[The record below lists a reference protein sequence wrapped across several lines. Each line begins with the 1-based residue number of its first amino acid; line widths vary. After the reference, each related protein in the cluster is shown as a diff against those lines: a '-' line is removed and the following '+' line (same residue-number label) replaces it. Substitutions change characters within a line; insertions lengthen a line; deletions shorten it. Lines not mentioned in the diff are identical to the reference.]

1 MTVPTPIQQR
11 IRILDARGVSWR
23 RISKEVGVSRQTVRK
38 YAQLEDCSPEPPARP
53 AAVSKLDPYKPL
65 IGKWLEADRFMPRK
79 QRHTAR
85 RVYDRLVEEQGFDG
99 SYQIVQRYVKRWRQE
114 HRLPGDGY
122 LELEWSPGVMQ
133 ADFGLAQAVVAGS
146 RTDVHCLVA
155 SFPYSNMR
163 YAVALPGENAECVC
177 EGLLEVFEHI
187 GAVPPV
193 LVLDNA
199 TGAAHRVSWDRI
211 VVVEVFQ
218 RFVAHHRIEVRFCN
232 PGAGNEKG
240 SVENAVGFLR
250 RNVMV
255 PLPNAESHAQLTR
268 FMLSR
273 CDRIAEDPHYRKGE
287 PVRDLFARDRE
298 AMAPMPGTRFDACR
312 WEVRK
317 ADGEGCVSVDS
328 HRYLAGPSW
337 RGWTLDVGLRAFDV
351 EIRTHD
357 GRRVG
362 KLPRAYGGGHR
373 HGAGSGGAAARVG
386 QKAARVGRE
395 PHTRGFPRQAPA
407 EHRRDGVQGA
417 AAYAPA
423 DSQGIGERR
432 IRCRGP
438 CRRTSR
444 GTGARHRR
452 GEPDDAGAQ
461 DRRGRDAA
469 RRARPGPARLRPVHA
484 AVRRPEGGMMTK
496 PGTAQPDTRRRR
508 ASTGQLMDGIM
519 GLARRLPLTRQVLAD
534 QLETATPAQMEFMHA
549 WMNAEIDSREHS
561 KRARLLKQAGFPQTK
576 TLDGYDW
583 TPLRF
588 PVDYGRQALESLDFV
603 EHTEDVV
610 MFGPPGTGKTHLAI
624 ALARQACLEGVP
636 TRFFTAAEL
645 VMRLLRANAEN
656 RLDRELS
663 QIGRARLLV
672 VDELGYIPIDEE
684 GSRLLFTL
692 R

>member
-287 PVRDLFARDRE
+287 PVRDLFARDSGGDGPDAWNPVRRVPVGGAQGRWRGMRE
-298 AMAPMPGTRFDACR
+298 RGLAPLSRGSVVARGGRSTSGCARSMWRSAPMT
-312 WEVRK
+312 
-317 ADGEGCVSVDS
+317 
-328 HRYLAGPSW
+328 
-337 RGWTLDVGLRAFDV
+337 
-351 EIRTHD
+351 
-357 GRRVG
+357 
-362 KLPRAYGGGHR
+362 
-373 HGAGSGGAAARVG
+373 GAGSASCPAPTAGDTGTVRDPAVLLPALARKPRAWGESPIRADFPDRLRLSIDAMESRERQRTLRLIHRASESAGFDAAAR
-386 QKAARVGRE
+386 A
-395 PHTRGFPRQAPA
+395 A
-407 EHRRDGVQGA
+407 EHLVEQGR
-417 AAYAPA
+417 
-423 DSQGIGERR
+423 GIDEA
-432 IRCRGP
+432 
-438 CRRTSR
+438 S
-444 GTGARHRR
+444 
-452 GEPDDAGAQ
+452 
-461 DRRGRDAA
+461 
-469 RRARPGPARLRPVHA
+469 L
-484 AVRRPEGGMMTK
+484 MT
-496 PGTAQPDTRRRR
+496 
-508 ASTGQLMDGIM
+508 
-519 GLARRLPLTRQVLAD
+519 LARRIAAG
-534 QLETATPAQMEFMHA
+534 ETPHDEPAPDLHDYDRFMRPS
-549 WMNAEIDSREHS
+549 D
-561 KRARLLKQAGFPQTK
+561 
-576 TLDGYDW
+576 
-583 TPLRF
+583 
-588 PVDYGRQALESLDFV
+588 
-603 EHTEDVV
+603 
-610 MFGPPGTGKTHLAI
+610 
-624 ALARQACLEGVP
+624 
-636 TRFFTAAEL
+636 
-645 VMRLLRANAEN
+645 
-656 RLDRELS
+656 DRKE
-663 QIGRARLLV
+663 A
-672 VDELGYIPIDEE
+672 
-684 GSRLLFTL
+684 
-692 R
+692 